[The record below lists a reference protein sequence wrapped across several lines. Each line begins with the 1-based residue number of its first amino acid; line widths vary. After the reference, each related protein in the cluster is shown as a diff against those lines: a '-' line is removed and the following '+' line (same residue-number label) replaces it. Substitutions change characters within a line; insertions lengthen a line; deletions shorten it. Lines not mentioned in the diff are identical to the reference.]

1 MRVLHPASPL
11 SLDIARFFNGM
22 FVLSCAIFAIVAFLV
37 VYALIRYRAVTP
49 NSDAGDQLH
58 GHRNLEI
65 AWTVL
70 PLLTVAAIFVFTVR
84 VMYSTQPN
92 YVPKPPDIRIAGRQW
107 WWQARYSNG
116 AYTANE
122 IHIPTGKLLSVWLED
137 ADVVHDFWVPQL
149 GPKIDVVPGRLNAIW
164 LQADRPGRYLGA
176 CSEYCGRQHAWM
188 LIRVIAHPPQEFD
201 AWLAAQ
207 ASPALPPLQG
217 SDAERGAQLF
227 KERTCVNC
235 HAIAGTGADA
245 RVGPDLTHIGSRETL
260 GTGILTNTPQNL
272 ADWIADPQRI
282 KPGVLMP
289 NLKLNADEVRAIS
302 AYLETLR

>member
-1 MRVLHPASPL
+1 MRVLDPASPL
-11 SLDIARFFNGM
+11 SLEIARFFNGM
-22 FVLSCAIFAIVAFLV
+22 FVLSCAIFAIVTFLV
-37 VYALIRYRAVTP
+37 VYALIRYRARTS
-49 NSDAGDQLH
+49 NADAPDQSH
-58 GHRNLEI
+58 GHRGLEI
-65 AWTVL
+65 IWTVL
-70 PLLTVAAIFVFTVR
+70 PLLTIAVIFVFTVR

-92 YVPKPPDIRIAGRQW
+92 FVPQPPDLRIAGRQW
-107 WWQARYSNG
+107 WWQVRYPNG

-164 LQADRPGRYLGA
+164 LRADRAGRYLGA

-188 LIRVIAHPPQEFD
+188 LIRVIAQPPEEF
-201 AWLAAQ
+201 ASWLAAQ
-207 ASPALPPLQG
+207 ASAAARPEG
-217 SDAERGAQLF
+217 GDAERGARLF
-227 KERTCVNC
+227 TERTCVNC
-235 HAIAGTGADA
+235 HAIAGTSADA
-245 RVGPDLTHIGSRETL
+245 RVGPDLTHIASRETL
-260 GTGILTNTPQNL
+260 GTGILPNTPQNL

-289 NLKLNADEVRAIS
+289 NLKLSTDEVRAIA